1 MRWALL
7 GPPSSSQKGAAV
19 VRKKKKKGIFVFG
32 TVGPMWAIYF
42 LSGPCILKRA
52 PGRPYLMGLIL
63 GHDQGAPLSECPRGW
78 RRQKN
83 GFCVVGC
90 FHRTWVGKK
99 EMKER
104 KTGYVDLGWMGFGK
118 NVREGRCLM
127 MSPHVT
133 LGLDLMGIWRK
144 E

>member
-1 MRWALL
+1 MIR
-7 GPPSSSQKGAAV
+7 GPHYPSVPEAG
-19 VRKKKKKGIFVFG
+19 
-32 TVGPMWAIYF
+32 VG
-42 LSGPCILKRA
+42 K
-52 PGRPYLMGLIL
+52 
-63 GHDQGAPLSECPRGW
+63 
-78 RRQKN
+78 KN

-118 NVREGRCLM
+118 NVREGRCMLL
-127 MSPHVT
+127 SPHVA
-133 LGLDLMGIWRK
+133 LVLDLMGIWRK